1 MNWIKFIR
9 QYGPIPRND
18 NMYDESI
25 QRAARK
31 RVVRPI
37 VFEHPSH
44 HSVLSIFDVQ
54 REPTSVILTG
64 TAGDG
69 KTHLCREVWEKLT
82 GESGGLNEPLVQTT
96 CTYADGQKVPVHIIK
111 DLSEWAPQGG
121 ATWDP
126 AKEHLLQRLCRSIFD
141 SRPSEVFLVAANDG
155 QLIESWRRLADDPHV
170 SRARKVF
177 ETLLVEDRQ
186 ELPGI
191 NLKFFNLSRGS
202 SAGLFDRALDAFLH
216 HEGWEECRNRS
227 AGEQDFFGVN
237 CPVRHNYELL
247 QRDLVRKRLRALLEL
262 CDFND
267 LHVPIRQI
275 LLLLSNAVLGHPDAK
290 DCLMRPADI
299 PALIQRGAVSKA
311 SLYNNIFGGNLPENR
326 REAITVFDYLDRFRI
341 GHETTN
347 RIDNILIFGEADEK
361 FRAHFDMLVASDRF
375 YGADDQYRAAQLEYL
390 EGADDESKHKPFLQL
405 LVSKRRGLFF
415 VIPESLEDELGL
427 WELTVFKYAGEYLS
441 RLVAPLRARR
451 PVDQPIVARLVKG
464 LNRIFAG
471 MLVATDREL
480 LLATSLSFSNA
491 KISRLLE
498 DRVSVRPRLHERVEI
513 TFDGMVPK
521 LTVWLAEGISR
532 SLDLHL
538 VRYEFLS
545 RVAEGALPSSFSRE
559 CYEDILAFKG
569 QLLAALAERQQLH
582 KDLETEHS
590 LTVRLLN
597 LDDAGNPMEEI
608 IEVLND

>member
-1 MNWIKFIR
+1 MNWIKFVR

-25 QRAARK
+25 QRVAR
-31 RVVRPI
+31 RRGVRPI

-44 HSVLSIFDVQ
+44 DRVLARFDRK

-69 KTHLCREVWEKLT
+69 KTHLCREVWQRLS
-82 GESGGLNEPLVQTT
+82 GESGGLDEPLVQAS
-96 CTYADGQKVPVHIIK
+96 CTYADGRNIPVHIIK

-121 ATWDP
+121 AKWDP
-126 AKEHLLQRLCRSIFD
+126 EKEQLLRRFCRSIFD
-141 SRPSEVFLVAANDG
+141 SSPSEVFLIAANDG
-155 QLIESWRRLADDPHV
+155 QLIESWRRLADDTDV
-170 SRARKVF
+170 AKARKVF

-186 ELPGI
+186 EIPEV
-191 NLKFFNLSRGS
+191 NLNFFNLSRGS
-202 SAGLFDRALDAFLH
+202 SAALFDRALSAFLN
-216 HEGWEECRNRS
+216 HEGWEECRETT
-227 AGEQDFFGVN
+227 AGEQEFFGVN
-237 CPVRHNYELL
+237 CPIRHNYELL
-247 QRDLVRKRLRALLEL
+247 QKELVRKRLRELLEL

-275 LLLLSNAVLGHPDAK
+275 LLLLSNSVLGHPDAK
-290 DCLMRPADI
+290 DCLMRPEDI
-299 PALIQRGAVSKA
+299 PLLIQRGIVSKA
-311 SLYNNIFGGNLPENR
+311 SLYNNVFGGNLPENR
-326 REAITVFDYLDRFRI
+326 REALTVFDYLDRFRI
-341 GHETTN
+341 GNETTN

-361 FRAHFDMLVASDRF
+361 FRAHFERLVASDRF
-375 YGADDQYRAAQLEYL
+375 YGADDNYRAAQLEYL
-390 EGADDESKHKPFLQL
+390 EGVDDNTKHKPFLQL
-405 LVSKRRGLFF
+405 LVTKRRGLFF
-415 VIPESLEDELGL
+415 TIPENLEGELEL

-441 RLVAPLRARR
+441 RLVAPLRANR

-464 LNRIFAG
+464 LNRVFAG

-498 DRVSVRPRLHERVEI
+498 DRVSVRPRLHEKVEI
-513 TFDGMVPK
+513 SFDGMVPQ

-532 SLDLHL
+532 SLGLHL

-559 CYEDILAFKG
+559 CYEDILAFKA

-582 KDLETEHS
+582 KDSGTDHS

-597 LDDAGNPMEEI
+597 LDDAGNPTEET
-608 IEVLND
+608 IEVLNG

>member
-1 MNWIKFIR
+1 MNWIKFLR

-25 QRAARK
+25 QRAAR
-31 RVVRPI
+31 RRGVRPI

-44 HSVLSIFDVQ
+44 DAVLSMFDAE

-69 KTHLCREVWEKLT
+69 KTHLCREVWQRLS
-82 GESGGLNEPLVQTT
+82 GEGGSLDEPLVHAS
-96 CTYADGQKVPVHIIK
+96 CTYAGGRKIAVHIIK

-121 ATWDP
+121 AKWDP
-126 AKEHLLQRLCRSIFD
+126 EKEQLLRRFCRSIFD
-141 SRPSEVFLVAANDG
+141 SSPPEVFLIAANDG
-155 QLIESWRRLADDPHV
+155 QLIESWRRLADDPDV
-170 SRARKVF
+170 VRARKAF

-186 ELPGI
+186 EVPGVH
-191 NLKFFNLSRGS
+191 LSFFNLSRGS
-202 SAGLFDRALDAFLH
+202 SAALFDRTLSAFLNH
-216 HEGWEECRNRS
+216 AGWEECRKPS
-227 AGEQDFFGVN
+227 AGEQEFFGVN
-237 CPVRHNYELL
+237 CPIRHNYELL
-247 QRDLVRKRLRALLEL
+247 QTELVRRRLRGLLEL

-290 DCLMRPADI
+290 DCLMRPEDV
-299 PALIQRGAVSKA
+299 PALIQRGTVSKA
-311 SLYNNIFGGNLPENR
+311 SLYNNVFGGNLPENR
-326 REAITVFDYLDRFRI
+326 REALTVFDYLDRFRI
-341 GHETTN
+341 GYETTN
-347 RIDNILIFGEADEK
+347 RIDNILIFGEADQK
-361 FRAHFDMLVASDRF
+361 FRAHFELLVASDRF
-375 YGADDQYRAAQLEYL
+375 YGADDSYRAAQLEYV
-390 EGADDESKHKPFLQL
+390 EGADDGTKHKPFLQL

-415 VIPESLEDELGL
+415 TIPESLEGELNL

-441 RLVAPLRARR
+441 RLVAPLRANR

-464 LNRIFAG
+464 LNRVFAG

-498 DRVSVRPRLHERVEI
+498 DRVSVRPRLHEKVEI
-513 TFDGMVPK
+513 SFDGMVPK

-532 SLDLHL
+532 SLELRL

-569 QLLAALAERQQLH
+569 QLLTALAERQQLH
-582 KDLETEHS
+582 KDSGINHS

-597 LDDAGNPMEEI
+597 LDDAGNPIEET
-608 IEVLND
+608 IEVLNG

>member
-1 MNWIKFIR
+1 MNWIRFVR

-25 QRAARK
+25 QRSAR
-31 RVVRPI
+31 RSGVSPI
-37 VFEHPSH
+37 FFEHPSH
-44 HSVLSIFDVQ
+44 QSVLSIFDAE
-54 REPTSVILTG
+54 RKPRSVILTG

-82 GESGGLNEPLVQTT
+82 GETGGLGDPLVRAS
-96 CTYADGQKVPVHIIK
+96 CTYAGGRKIPVHIIK

-126 AKEHLLQRLCRSIFD
+126 AKEELLQRFCRSIFD
-141 SRPSEVFLVAANDG
+141 PNPSEVFLVAANDG
-155 QLIESWRRLADDPHV
+155 QLIESWRRLGDDPHV

-177 ETLLVEDRQ
+177 ETLLVEDKQ
-186 ELPGI
+186 DIPGI
-191 NLKFFNLSRGS
+191 HLTFFNLSRGS
-202 SAGLFDRALDAFLH
+202 SAALFDRALDAFLN
-216 HEGWEECRNRS
+216 HEGWEECRRTN
-227 AGEQDFFGVN
+227 AGEQEFFGIN

-247 QRDLVRKRLRALLEL
+247 QKELVRKRLRALLEL

-275 LLLLSNAVLGHPDAK
+275 LLLLSNAVLGHPDAR
-290 DCLMRPADI
+290 DCLMRPGDI
-299 PALIQRGAVSKA
+299 PALIQRGTVSKA

-326 REAITVFDYLDRFRI
+326 RESITVFDYLDRFRI

-347 RIDNILIFGEADEK
+347 RVDNILIFGDVDQK
-361 FRAHFDMLVASDRF
+361 FRAHFDLLVRSDRF

-390 EGADDESKHKPFLQL
+390 EGADDEGKHKPFLQL

-441 RLVAPLRARR
+441 RLVAPLRAMRAIE
-451 PVDQPIVARLVKG
+451 QPIVARLIKG

-471 MLVATDREL
+471 MLVTTDREL

-498 DRVSVRPRLHERVEI
+498 DRVSVRPRLNEKVEI
-513 TFDGMVPK
+513 TFDGLVPK
-521 LTVWLAEGISR
+521 LTVCLTEKIAR

-569 QLLAALAERQQLH
+569 QLLAALGERQKLH
-582 KDLETEHS
+582 KDLKTDHS

-597 LDDAGNPMEEI
+597 LDDAGNPLEEI